1 MKATEQLVHDLKKM
15 YLPQN
20 RFANFGNVLLTLDVN
35 GIRGMSASMSMEF
48 PITVIIG
55 KNGSGKSTLAQLA
68 LCCYRYKL
76 PEEAHHNM
84 KNYYNLGNFFIKSNL
99 DPNPYTADAYLKY
112 SYAISPESRGFEQM
126 SLFMTTPEAS
136 CHARENI
143 IRKIHSDWGGY
154 KHRPDRK
161 CIYFGMG
168 FFVPHHEMGDR
179 IYLDPKTWIGDR
191 RTFSKESLDISANI
205 LDCPNNSVEV
215 AKIINQSKEAE
226 MGFASKYGAN
236 YSENHMGCG
245 EARLIRM
252 IDSIESA
259 PEKSLIVIEEP
270 ETALHQDAQH
280 NLAVYFLQVCKRKR
294 HQIIVTTHS
303 PTIID
308 VMPIEAR
315 KKTERTSS
323 GTTVEDNPTIAEVIA
338 DLTNGHQKTILVYV
352 EDEFSKKLLREIIRK
367 FSPELS
373 RAVSVAAVGDKGDV
387 LNAVRYTREHKGIK
401 AIGIR
406 DEQSTANAA
415 EFIFAYPTDLPPEK
429 EVFSN
434 PIVAEFLFNQYHV
447 DFMDIRRTAKD
458 HHYYADKISHQC
470 DIDIPTIEVQCIQAY
485 LENQKIEKFSSLL
498 NAIRG
503 TS

>member
-1 MKATEQLVHDLKKM
+1 MKSAEQLVHDLKSM
-15 YLPQN
+15 YLPKN
-20 RFANFGNVLLTLDVN
+20 RFANFGDVLLSLDVH
-35 GIRGMSASMSMEF
+35 GIRGMSASMSLDF
-48 PITVIIG
+48 PVTVIIG

-76 PEEAHHNM
+76 PGETSHNM

-99 DPNPYTADAYLKY
+99 DPEPYTADAYLRY

-126 SLFMTTPEAS
+126 SLFMTSPDSS
-136 CHARENI
+136 CHAKENTI
-143 IRKIHSDWGGY
+143 KKINLEWGGY

-168 FFVPHHEMGDR
+168 FFVPHHEMGDK
-179 IYLDPKTWIGDR
+179 IYLDPKTLIGDK
-191 RTFSKESLDISANI
+191 RTFNSESLSISAEI
-205 LDCPNNSVEV
+205 LDCPYNSVEV

-226 MGFASKYGAN
+226 MGFASKYGAR

-259 PEKSLIVIEEP
+259 PEKRLIVIEEP

-280 NLAVYFLQVCKRKR
+280 NLAIYFLQVCKRKR

-303 PTIID
+303 PAIID

-315 KKTERTSS
+315 KKTERTLS
-323 GTTVEDNPTIAEVIA
+323 GTVVEDNPTIAEIIA
-338 DLTNGHQKTILVYV
+338 DLTNGHQKTILIYV

-367 FSPELS
+367 YSPELS
-373 RAVSVAAVGDKGDV
+373 KAVSIAAVGDKGDV
-387 LNAVRYTREHKGIK
+387 LDAVRYTRKHKNIK

-406 DEQSTANAA
+406 DEDKTASAA
-415 EFIFAYPTDLPPEK
+415 EFIFSYPTDLPPEK
-429 EVFSN
+429 EIFSDQS
-434 PIVAEFLFNQYHV
+434 VAQFLFNQYHLNLT
-447 DFMDIRRTAKD
+447 DIIRVTKD
-458 HHYYADKISHQC
+458 HHNYSTRISNQC
-470 DIDIPTIEVQCIQAY
+470 DVDVSTIEVQCIQVYVA
-485 LENQKIEKFSSLL
+485 NQNSDKFAPLISTIKSLC
-498 NAIRG
+498 
-503 TS
+503 